1 MRVGTFP
8 REQQS
13 PSDDTRVSSASLS
26 WTGRPRECHDGVF
39 GRSRRPALPT
49 RSDPATAPRWR
60 QARPRGRSADG
71 AGHTPG
77 RTDSR
82 LPRRSHP
89 ASTPP
94 SGTAGDSC
102 GRLAGGRARGLF
114 GALWPE
120 RQMLPGSQF
129 GWGEGGGVSAPVYGG
144 EVARRTGSRP
154 LQRFFSRLRVLGR
167 ASIRRPRRT
176 NHMTRTVCIA
186 GLAAFSVI
194 WAGSPHAA
202 TLRCAADSVKV
213 GNVCVDKYEASVWS
227 IAPSNT
233 GLIRKVQK
241 GMATLDDLMGSGAVQ
256 LGRTGAPFSL
266 TAYPANFPADG
277 NWTPVLGSDP
287 PSPGVYAVSIR
298 SRRRAPSRSARSPRR
313 VAQATSDAPACRFTA
328 DVSGESGLPKTV
340 SSIRIPRPLRCRFSP
355 ICSPSPDPRQSLGA

>member
-49 RSDPATAPRWR
+49 RSDPRDSPALASG
-60 QARPRGRSADG
+60 QAKGKVRRRRRT
-71 AGHTPG
+71 HPG
-77 RTDSR
+77 PNGLTSPEALSSCIDAAFRE
-82 LPRRSHP
+82 
-89 ASTPP
+89 
-94 SGTAGDSC
+94 AGDSC

-154 LQRFFSRLRVLGR
+154 LQRVFSRLRVLGR

-241 GMATLDDLMGSGAVQ
+241 GMA
-256 LGRTGAPFSL
+256 
-266 TAYPANFPADG
+266 
-277 NWTPVLGSDP
+277 
-287 PSPGVYAVSIR
+287 
-298 SRRRAPSRSARSPRR
+298 
-313 VAQATSDAPACRFTA
+313 
-328 DVSGESGLPKTV
+328 
-340 SSIRIPRPLRCRFSP
+340 
-355 ICSPSPDPRQSLGA
+355 